1 MGIFNIN
8 NVSKLISIISTKFY
22 IASESHYCYF
32 QLSHITVGEVTTM
45 SFLTK
50 HKYTLCGILA
60 ILLWSSLTALIRD
73 ISELFSPTAGAA
85 MIYSVSTVFLFVVMG
100 VPRLKQFPKQY
111 LIVGGI
117 LFVIYEICLALSLGL
132 ANSRRQS
139 MEMAIINYL
148 WPALTILLSVIVSN
162 KKVNPLLYP
171 SIALAFIGVAWCI
184 SGEQPLSIALIS
196 QNVIGNPIP
205 YLLAFSGALIWAV
218 YCTITKKMSNG
229 QNPIS
234 LFFMATA
241 TSLWIKYAMGSEPSL
256 TFTWESSVTVLI
268 AGITIGSGY
277 ALWNHAIVGGNI
289 ILLGTLSYFIPI
301 FATLFSAV
309 YLEVSLSHSFWQGVA
324 LVTFASL
331 MCFFITREKRS
342 KPLPTQNA

>member
-1 MGIFNIN
+1 
-8 NVSKLISIISTKFY
+8 
-22 IASESHYCYF
+22 
-32 QLSHITVGEVTTM
+32 M

>member
-1 MGIFNIN
+1 MP
-8 NVSKLISIISTKFY
+8 
-22 IASESHYCYF
+22 
-32 QLSHITVGEVTTM
+32 
-45 SFLTK
+45 FLTK
-50 HKYTLCGILA
+50 HKYTLCGVLA

-117 LFVIYEICLALSLGL
+117 LFVTYEICLALSLGL

-162 KKVNPLLYP
+162 KKVNLLIYP

-184 SGEQPLSIALIS
+184 SGDQTLSIKLIS
-196 QNVIGNPIP
+196 QNVAGNPIP
-205 YLLAFSGALIWAV
+205 YLLAFSGAFIWAI
-218 YCTITKKMSNG
+218 YCTITKQMSNG
-229 QNPIS
+229 QNPIP

-241 TSLWIKYAMGSEPSL
+241 ISLWIKYTISAEPSL
-256 TFTWESSVTVLI
+256 SFTWGSSITVLI

-331 MCFFITREKRS
+331 MCFFITREKRA
-342 KPLPTQNA
+342 KPLSTQNT

>member
-1 MGIFNIN
+1 
-8 NVSKLISIISTKFY
+8 
-22 IASESHYCYF
+22 
-32 QLSHITVGEVTTM
+32 M

-218 YCTITKKMSNG
+218 YCTITKKMSDG

-301 FATLFSAV
+301 FATLFSVV